1 MQGSDH
7 DIFILRSSSSASS
20 LSYSRADV
28 LLAAVEMRL
37 LDGPFPLPSSGHDS
51 LCMIDSD
58 TIIMTDS
65 QLGNH
70 LVENSQRTRPR
81 HQSKHVSQ
89 LCARGTSN
97 GLCDSNQFRHR
108 SHRSLPWGT
117 SVPFPFCWIRVA
129 SLNRTARAWRRKSRQ
144 KMGLFQ

>member
-7 DIFILRSSSSASS
+7 DIFILRDSSSSASS

-65 QLGNH
+65 HLGNH
-70 LVENSQRTRPR
+70 LVEKFSENKTSASIEACFTTM
-81 HQSKHVSQ
+81 
-89 LCARGTSN
+89 CAGNSN
-97 GLCDSNQFRHR
+97 GLAIRINSGTDPTGPFHGELPF
-108 SHRSLPWGT
+108 RSLLLHP
-117 SVPFPFCWIRVA
+117 SCEPE
-129 SLNRTARAWRRKSRQ
+129 
-144 KMGLFQ
+144 

>member
-7 DIFILRSSSSASS
+7 DIFILRDSSSSASS

-70 LVENSQRTRPR
+70 LVENSQRTRLR

-89 LCARGTSN
+89 LCAQVTAMGWRFESI
-97 GLCDSNQFRHR
+97 LAYI
-108 SHRSLPWGT
+108 LP
-117 SVPFPFCWIRVA
+117 VPFHGELSYHSRFVA
-129 SLNRTARAWRRKSRQ
+129 FELRASI
-144 KMGLFQ
+144 GPLG

>member
-7 DIFILRSSSSASS
+7 DIFILRDSSSSASS

-65 QLGNH
+65 HLGNH
-70 LVENSQRTRPR
+70 LVEKFSENKTSAPIEACFTTM
-81 HQSKHVSQ
+81 
-89 LCARGTSN
+89 CAGNSN
-97 GLCDSNQFRHR
+97 GLAIRINSGTGPTGPFHGELPFR
-108 SHRSLPWGT
+108 SPS
-117 SVPFPFCWIRVA
+117 VA
-129 SLNRTARAWRRKSRQ
+129 SELRA
-144 KMGLFQ
+144 

>member
-1 MQGSDH
+1 MEGSDH
-7 DIFILRSSSSASS
+7 DIFILRDSSSSASS

-65 QLGNH
+65 HLGNH
-70 LVENSQRTRPR
+70 LVEKFSENKTSAPIEACFTTMCAGNSDRLAIRIN
-81 HQSKHVSQ
+81 S
-89 LCARGTSN
+89 GTDPTSPFH
-97 GLCDSNQFRHR
+97 GELPFR
-108 SHRSLPWGT
+108 SPS
-117 SVPFPFCWIRVA
+117 VA
-129 SLNRTARAWRRKSRQ
+129 SELRA
-144 KMGLFQ
+144 

>member
-7 DIFILRSSSSASS
+7 DIFILRDSSSSASS

-65 QLGNH
+65 HLGNH
-70 LVENSQRTRPR
+70 LVEKFSENKTSAPIEACFTTM
-81 HQSKHVSQ
+81 
-89 LCARGTSN
+89 CAGNSN
-97 GLCDSNQFRHR
+97 GLAIRINS
-108 SHRSLPWGT
+108 GT
-117 SVPFPFCWIRVA
+117 DPTGPFHGEFSYHSPFVA
-129 SLNRTARAWRRKSRQ
+129 FELRASI
-144 KMGLFQ
+144 GPLGYG

>member
-7 DIFILRSSSSASS
+7 DIFILRDSSSSASS

-65 QLGNH
+65 HLGNH
-70 LVENSQRTRPR
+70 LVEKFSENKTSAPIEACFTTM
-81 HQSKHVSQ
+81 
-89 LCARGTSN
+89 CAGNSN
-97 GLCDSNQFRHR
+97 GLAIRINSGLDPAGPFHGE
-108 SHRSLPWGT
+108 LPFH
-117 SVPFPFCWIRVA
+117 SSSVA
-129 SLNRTARAWRRKSRQ
+129 SELRA
-144 KMGLFQ
+144 

>member
-7 DIFILRSSSSASS
+7 DIFILRDSSSSASS

-65 QLGNH
+65 HLGNH
-70 LVENSQRTRPR
+70 LVEKFSENKTSAPIEACFTTM
-81 HQSKHVSQ
+81 
-89 LCARGTSN
+89 CAGNSN
-97 GLCDSNQFRHR
+97 GLAIRINSGTDPTGPFHGELPFR
-108 SHRSLPWGT
+108 SPS
-117 SVPFPFCWIRVA
+117 VA
-129 SLNRTARAWRRKSRQ
+129 SELRA
-144 KMGLFQ
+144 

>member
-1 MQGSDH
+1 MDTLRIENEGSDH
-7 DIFILRSSSSASS
+7 DIFILRDSSSSASS

-65 QLGNH
+65 HLGNH
-70 LVENSQRTRPR
+70 LVEKFSENKTSAPIEACFTTM
-81 HQSKHVSQ
+81 
-89 LCARGTSN
+89 CAGNSN
-97 GLCDSNQFRHR
+97 GLAIRINSGTDPTGPFHGELPF
-108 SHRSLPWGT
+108 RSLLLHP
-117 SVPFPFCWIRVA
+117 SCEPE
-129 SLNRTARAWRRKSRQ
+129 
-144 KMGLFQ
+144 

>member
-7 DIFILRSSSSASS
+7 DIFILRDSSSSASS

-37 LDGPFPLPSSGHDS
+37 LDGPFPLTSSGHDS

-65 QLGNH
+65 QLRNH
-70 LVENSQRTRPR
+70 LVEKFSENKTSAPIEAYFT
-81 HQSKHVSQ
+81 SM
-89 LCARGTSN
+89 CAG
-97 GLCDSNQFRHR
+97 
-108 SHRSLPWGT
+108 
-117 SVPFPFCWIRVA
+117 
-129 SLNRTARAWRRKSRQ
+129 
-144 KMGLFQ
+144 